1 MWRRHDFEQT
11 PWRVGPFRARPL
23 GLFFGQTYED
33 PAIELEAF
41 APRSRV
47 FSIAGAGST
56 ARVLA
61 AAGHCVTAVD
71 INPAQ
76 LAYAEARD
84 AGRLA
89 RMGAAERLLGFGRE
103 LARLAGWSRGK
114 LEAFLSLTDCSEQSD
129 FWDRELD
136 TARWRFAVD
145 TLLAPRL
152 LSLCY
157 RSPFLRSLPR
167 DFGPRV
173 RERLRRGWASH
184 SNTRNPFAAL
194 LLLGRSLPE
203 PGAAV
208 SPIRF
213 VCAGAAE
220 FLESCPAG
228 TFEAF
233 SLSNIGDGASPEYLQ
248 RLHAAIEH
256 TSAAGAVVV
265 SRSFGEPDAV
275 VAGNRA
281 GIDRSLLW
289 GVVDVSPVG
298 AFCEGGVPCC
308 TC

>member
-1 MWRRHDFEQT
+1 MWRPHDLEQT
-11 PWRVGPFRARPL
+11 PWREGPFRARPL
-23 GLFFGQTYED
+23 GLIFGQTYED
-33 PAIELEAF
+33 PEIELEAF

-61 AAGHCVTAVD
+61 AAGHRVTAVD

-76 LAYAEARD
+76 LAYAEARA

-89 RMGAAERLLGFGRE
+89 RMGAAERLLRFGRE
-103 LARLAGWSRGK
+103 LARLAGWSRAR
-114 LEAFLSLTDCSEQSD
+114 LEAFLSLSDCGEQID

-136 TARWRFAVD
+136 TARWRSAVG

-157 RSPFLRSLPR
+157 RSPFFRSLPR

-173 RERLRRGWASH
+173 RQRLRRGWASH
-184 SNTRNPFAAL
+184 SNQRNPFAAL
-194 LLLGRSLPE
+194 LLLGRSLAE
-203 PGAAV
+203 PGAAI

-213 VCAGAAE
+213 VCADAAE
-220 FLESCPAG
+220 FLDSCEPG

-248 RLHAAIEH
+248 RLQAVVEHA
-256 TSAAGAVVV
+256 SAPGAVVV
-265 SRSFGEPDAV
+265 WRSFQEPGAGM
-275 VAGNRA
+275 AGNRA
-281 GIDRSLLW
+281 GLDRSLLW
-289 GVVDVSPVG
+289 GVVDVRPVG
-298 AFCEGGVPCC
+298 IFAGGVPCC